1 MQDYFSLE
9 NLMAKKPKGKVV
21 VITDGQQQ
29 EFLDSLSFRNEQVE
43 VQPFSKAHDVIKDCR
58 VDLILLDCGSDVE
71 QALQI
76 LKENKTS
83 CPKIPNIF
91 ISDMSQ
97 EGIVLRAFRAGA
109 RDFFTKPV
117 NIPELQDTVAGLLFV
132 KKSSREERSP
142 FIKTAS

>member
-1 MQDYFSLE
+1 MRDYFSPE
-9 NLMAKKPKGKVV
+9 NLMGKKPKGKVV
-21 VITDGQQQ
+21 VITDAQQQ
-29 EFLDSLSFRNEQVE
+29 EFLCSLSFKNQQVE
-43 VQPFSKAHDVIKDCR
+43 VQPFSRAHDVIKDCR
-58 VDLILLDCGSDVE
+58 VDLILLDCSSDVD

-91 ISDMSQ
+91 ISDVSQ

-109 RDFFTKPV
+109 RDFFTKPL
-117 NIPELQDTVAGLLFV
+117 NIPELQDTVAGLLFI
-132 KKSSREERSP
+132 KKSSREKRSP